1 MRFLLVQV
9 PTSHLGA
16 GERVYPLGLARLSGL
31 IPEGHDKQ
39 ALDMNRSLDPWQDLK
54 ARLLTFRPDR
64 VLLSFRNIDPLAGQ
78 QTSYLASL
86 KTAARMSRLLVPDA
100 RIWAGGPAFSLFPER
115 LMTEIPEIDVGLVGE
130 GERALPQM
138 TAGGGGVPGTLW
150 REGGKI
156 RRSPAGAPVDMNAL
170 PPPDTAAF
178 SPADYLEG
186 NRYVA
191 VMGIE
196 GKRGCDLSCAYCVY
210 PGLGG
215 RRMRLRDPERIV
227 DEMETLHRGF
237 GVEWFHFTDGAL
249 WVLTLPPGGAAHSH
263 RPFWFRGCSIRRD
276 VAGCRRNAVGDSSE
290 FSG

>member
-237 GVEWFHFTDGAL
+237 GVEWFHFTDG
-249 WVLTLPPGGAAHSH
+249 
-263 RPFWFRGCSIRRD
+263 
-276 VAGCRRNAVGDSSE
+276 
-290 FSG
+290 